1 MKGKAKRLVLCVCA
15 SLMLWGINAN
25 ATENENTVNLD
36 VTDIDTVDTD
46 SVERDTVETD
56 SVERDTVIVG
66 YYQQDGYFE
75 KQADGKLYGYGVEY
89 LNTIATYTNWKY
101 EFLEGTREEC
111 VEWLEQGVIDLLSP
125 VYTDTV
131 LENVILANRII
142 GEDNCYIYKSSNN
155 FEINQEDYT
164 TFRECIVGVVKESGL
179 EEKILEHCINNKF
192 VFDSIVPF
200 ASLEDAQRELA
211 DGKIDLLA
219 TDSYVNVDNM
229 KVVSSFVSGMITFAS
244 SDEAIIDELNKA
256 MEKIKLHNPS
266 YDEELKEKYFY
277 QGSQKNVE
285 YSSEEIAFLDQDLNY
300 RVALSNEQY
309 PISFLNEEGEYCG
322 IAADILDVIHYY
334 TGIEFELVYVDSYSK
349 GKELLDNAEVDILA
363 GSVLDKPDVDILNNI
378 NDGEY
383 IADFLDYNVAF
394 IGKKGTDV
402 SDNLT
407 VAVSSYLE
415 DGLLYLEKEYPNYRF
430 VIYQGDDECFD
441 AIVNGEVDMA
451 VQTDMKI
458 NELNV
463 YDKYKDIRKLKN
475 IPANFRVAYTIHTD
489 NKVLVS
495 ILKKT
500 LTSLSEATI
509 SNIESSNMEYIEDRG
524 MTIEE
529 FLENYLVDI
538 VFIMIF
544 LSALLTGL
552 IMFSKYKKEQKSKEK
567 AYTDSLTGLSSMEKF
582 RLDVEEILRSD
593 KKEDYYLI
601 ALDIDKFKVI
611 NDLYGYEEGD
621 KTIAYVGRVCKEGL
635 SSNDCI
641 TRVNADNFMILKKTR
656 DIHDVYAY
664 LNRIFEIVSDEIETR
679 DTHFRLILKAGI
691 CKVREEDKILSH
703 ILDKASLAKKNMKKS
718 HVSTYKVYSES
729 MRQKNI
735 EDKLLEND
743 MEEALKTRQFQIYLQ
758 PQIDLMTKKIV
769 SAEAL
774 VRWIHPTKGLIPPFQ
789 FIPVF
794 ESNGFITRL
803 DLYVWEEAIKT
814 IAEWKKQSKIT
825 VPIAINLSRADIE
838 RDGMIEALC
847 DLMKKYNLDSEWIKT
862 ELTESIYLENEK
874 VILEKM
880 NKLKKF
886 GFKIAVDDFGSG
898 YSSLHLLKSMPV
910 DILKIDKSFLG
921 MSSEMRYQEEIIL
934 RNVIGMGKDLGLQ
947 MIMEGVETAEQSE
960 FLEAIGCDI
969 VQGYYYGKPMPVE
982 DFEEELINNYEGGN
996 VV

>member
-46 SVERDTVETD
+46 SVEGDTVDTD
-56 SVERDTVIVG
+56 NVERDTVIVG